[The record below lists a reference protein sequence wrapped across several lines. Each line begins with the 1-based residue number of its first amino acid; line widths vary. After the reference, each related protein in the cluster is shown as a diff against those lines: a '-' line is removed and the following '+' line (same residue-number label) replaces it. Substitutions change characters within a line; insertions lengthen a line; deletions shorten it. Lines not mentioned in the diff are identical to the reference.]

1 LISAAA
7 AADDEFEIFVL
18 FNFEANQP
26 NEKKGGTTDNGRA
39 TRRKSPAVKMV
50 FFNLF
55 RENEFGAV

>member
-26 NEKKGGTTDNGRA
+26 NEKEEQRTMGGQQE
-39 TRRKSPAVKMV
+39 KVQQ
-50 FFNLF
+50 
-55 RENEFGAV
+55 